1 MTIFT
6 DKAQA
11 LDELKTDRLAIA
23 AETYLGG
30 QIPSDPVLWR
40 KLLAAEAEVARKLS
54 VPLVPTM
61 IFPEQPTPDEV
72 AALGGRPFLVEPGYD
87 LDPTFF
93 GSQAWGALMLRVRPV
108 IAVESVKFVY
118 PSMGQTFFEVPDT
131 WIRLDQKYGQLQI
144 VPGPGVSNAPVSV
157 FTLQAIGSGVRV
169 PHMIRVKYL
178 AGLDCTLPENFDV
191 VDIVMQMAVLRVLHD
206 TFMPQSGS
214 ISADGLSQSVSGDL
228 SKMQEGI
235 DERLAH
241 MKQKING
248 PIWGVL

>member
-6 DKAQA
+6 NREEAVA
-11 LDELKTDRLAIA
+11 ELRDERLTFA
-23 AETYLGG
+23 ADTYLGG
-30 QIPSDPVLWR
+30 AVPSDSTLWR

-54 VPLVPTM
+54 VPLAPTM
-61 IFPEQPTPDEV
+61 VFSDQPSPEEV
-72 AALGGRPFLVEPGYD
+72 AALGGMPFLVEPGYD

-93 GSQAWGALMLRVRPV
+93 GSQMWGALMLRVRPV

-169 PHMIRVKYL
+169 PHMIRVQYR

-206 TFMPQSGS
+206 TFLPQSGS